1 MQLNVP
7 QTGNNL
13 ISVVCSTRA
22 NICTSINTINYLDF
36 VFFTV
41 IFSFN
46 SDIFF

>member
-22 NICTSINTINYLDF
+22 NICINTINYLDF